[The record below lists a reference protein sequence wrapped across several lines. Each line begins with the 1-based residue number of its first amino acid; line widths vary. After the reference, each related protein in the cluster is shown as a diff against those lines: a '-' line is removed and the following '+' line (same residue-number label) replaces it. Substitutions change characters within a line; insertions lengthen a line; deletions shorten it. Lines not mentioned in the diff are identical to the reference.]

1 LCVVLA
7 HVVRLI
13 IIIRMAERKRQRRC
27 VTKTTTTCHR
37 SVRAFTRDPSA
48 LLGDK
53 YAGDETFRLAA
64 PQTYRDV
71 RLLPSFFEDEEE
83 AYEGAVAR
91 VEWRTGTISLF
102 ETTLDSLNNT
112 PSVQLHDALPD
123 APEADA
129 AVYVRETFAFL
140 LRGHSL
146 GARGC
151 ECRASVPERASTLG
165 LGRARTGRCALEC
178 AAGWPTLEEL
188 ALELAVRDVRGSVE
202 VLRRGERAVRLPLL
216 RVLMELAGLETV
228 RHDNGLVAR
237 LGKSACC
244 VPRTIRSAEE
254 VAHGARLRSP
264 RPYLLDA
271 RTLDPLTRAEVE
283 RDLEAMQRALRVR
296 VLESDTDGVR
306 AVFCNQ
312 RWHDLERPALGAD
325 LQALWRHHSPDP
337 RAARGVAAVVARR

>member
-1 LCVVLA
+1 M
-7 HVVRLI
+7 R
-13 IIIRMAERKRQRRC
+13 
-27 VTKTTTTCHR
+27 R

-48 LLGDK
+48 LLGAQ
-53 YAGDETFRLAA
+53 YQGAETFRLTA

-71 RLLPSFFEDEEE
+71 RLFS

-91 VEWRTGTISLF
+91 VEWRTGTVALF
-102 ETTLDSLNNT
+102 ETAMDSLNNT
-112 PSVQLHDALPD
+112 PSVQMHDALPD
-123 APEADA
+123 APEEDA

-151 ECRASVPERASTLG
+151 ECRASVPGRASTLG
-165 LGRARTGRCALEC
+165 LGHARTGQCPLES

-188 ALELAVRDVRGSVE
+188 AQELAVRDVRGSVE

-244 VPRTIRSAEE
+244 LPRTIRSAEE
-254 VAHGARLRSP
+254 VAHAASLRSP
-264 RPYLLDA
+264 RPFLLDT
-271 RTLDPLTRAEVE
+271 RPLDPLTRAEVE
-283 RDLEAMQRALRVR
+283 RDLVAMQRALRLR
-296 VLESDTDGVR
+296 VLESDTEGVR
-306 AVFCNQ
+306 AVFCNR
-312 RWHDLERPALGAD
+312 RWQALEIGAD
-325 LQALWRHHSPDP
+325 LQALLSRAQSPEERRGVP
-337 RAARGVAAVVARR
+337 PAAARN